1 VGAMLFADRIGRR
14 LAIGWTMGT
23 LVSGLGVYF
32 SVLLDTPTGATIVCT
47 FGAVL
52 LMMFFVHLLFFHGV
66 KALAAKGAASEENRQ
81 DRVLQRH
88 P

>member
-1 VGAMLFADRIGRR
+1 
-14 LAIGWTMGT
+14 MGT
-23 LVSGLGVYF
+23 LVSALGVYF

-52 LMMFFVHLLFFHGV
+52 IVMFFVHLLFFHGA
-66 KALAAKGAASEENRQ
+66 KALC
-81 DRVLQRH
+81 

>member
-1 VGAMLFADRIGRR
+1 
-14 LAIGWTMGT
+14 
-23 LVSGLGVYF
+23 VYF

-52 LMMFFVHLLFFHGV
+52 IVMFFVYLFLR
-66 KALAAKGAASEENRQ
+66 KNQPPALGEARSVDEAKDHVFQ
-81 DRVLQRH
+81 KH

>member
-1 VGAMLFADRIGRR
+1 
-14 LAIGWTMGT
+14 MGT

-52 LMMFFVHLLFFHGV
+52 IVMFFVYLLFVQRRKSG
-66 KALAAKGAASEENRQ
+66 ALGGQASVDDSK
-81 DRVLQRH
+81 DRVLQRN

>member
-1 VGAMLFADRIGRR
+1 MLFADRIGRR
-14 LAIGWTMGT
+14 LAIGWTTGT

-52 LMMFFVHLLFFHGV
+52 IVMFFVRLLFFRGERSH
-66 KALAAKGAASEENRQ
+66 ALNGATSTENPQ
-81 DRVLQRH
+81 SRVVQRH
-88 P
+88 H